1 MEENIPYEIFGGVK
15 FYQRMEI
22 QDVIAYLRVI
32 AFNDDLSFKRI
43 INTPRRQFGRVRVAA
58 LETMREN
65 NELTLF
71 DAEDLTKKSLYEV
84 LKTHLGDP
92 AFNGSGG
99 AAFVSLIENLKNYKD
114 KVKISELVNRVC
126 IDSGYEQYIRE
137 LGDEERLDNLAE
149 FKRIANEFENNY
161 GEDINLEEFLQQ
173 IALMSTEDTE
183 KPCEAVKLMTIHAS
197 KGLEFPVVFLIGFS
211 EGIFPS
217 SKTIEERKKLGLE
230 EERRLC
236 YVAITRAMETL
247 YIMDSEGQSQQG
259 IKKLPSRFLYE
270 IGEKN
275 YQRIGKISDELER
288 ESWGYIRWL
297 NQQMIEELPAPQS
310 NSSQMIEHHIFG
322 KGKVLSFD
330 NKRKVY
336 TVQFDGMKQ
345 PRAINA
351 DYFNQ
356 KHEPPASALEPPSP
370 SEIET
375 RPPVV
380 EPNSAVVEPVETTKD
395 FQNLHPYYDENDV
408 ETEEFQVEMPEWEFD
423 EDGGAE
429 EGEEVEIEIT
439 EEPAETDFPADD
451 EIPPDLQ
458 KISDEL
464 REKLANSP
472 NHWNDPDFPKTGWTC
487 TGVTDLGAS
496 NGVCEMCGYQI
507 IRYVHHMYH
516 LKSGRSLG
524 CGCICAGK
532 LEGDINKARRR
543 EADFKN
549 KQQRKINFKKKQWKR
564 SARGHEYLKIKNH
577 LVVIFHYKD
586 SGKWNF
592 ALDNVF
598 NKKTYNSREECLEA
612 IFNALEELLYN

>member
-1 MEENIPYEIFGGVK
+1 
-15 FYQRMEI
+15 
-22 QDVIAYLRVI
+22 
-32 AFNDDLSFKRI
+32 
-43 INTPRRQFGRVRVAA
+43 
-58 LETMREN
+58 
-65 NELTLF
+65 
-71 DAEDLTKKSLYEV
+71 
-84 LKTHLGDP
+84 
-92 AFNGSGG
+92 
-99 AAFVSLIENLKNYKD
+99 
-114 KVKISELVNRVC
+114 
-126 IDSGYEQYIRE
+126 
-137 LGDEERLDNLAE
+137 
-149 FKRIANEFENNY
+149 
-161 GEDINLEEFLQQ
+161 
-173 IALMSTEDTE
+173 
-183 KPCEAVKLMTIHAS
+183 
-197 KGLEFPVVFLIGFS
+197 
-211 EGIFPS
+211 
-217 SKTIEERKKLGLE
+217 
-230 EERRLC
+230 
-236 YVAITRAMETL
+236 
-247 YIMDSEGQSQQG
+247 MDSEGLSQQG

-288 ESWGYIRWL
+288 ESWGYIRRL

-356 KHEPPASALEPPSP
+356 KHEPPAPVLEPPSP

-380 EPNSAVVEPVETTKD
+380 EPNSEVVEPVETTKD
-395 FQNLHPYYDENDV
+395 FQNLPPYYDEDDV
-408 ETEEFQVEMPEWEFD
+408 ETEEFQIETPETEF
-423 EDGGAE
+423 E
-429 EGEEVEIEIT
+429 EGDTDECEEVEIEIT

-472 NHWNDPDFPKTGWTC
+472 NHWNDPDFPKKGWTC
-487 TGVTDLGAS
+487 TEVTDLGAP

-516 LKSGRSLG
+516 LESGRSLG

-564 SARGHEYLKIKNH
+564 SVRGHEYLKIKNH
-577 LVVIFHYKD
+577 LIVIFHYKD

-598 NKKTYNSREECLEA
+598 SKKTYNSREECLEA

>member
-1 MEENIPYEIFGGVK
+1 
-15 FYQRMEI
+15 
-22 QDVIAYLRVI
+22 
-32 AFNDDLSFKRI
+32 
-43 INTPRRQFGRVRVAA
+43 
-58 LETMREN
+58 
-65 NELTLF
+65 
-71 DAEDLTKKSLYEV
+71 
-84 LKTHLGDP
+84 
-92 AFNGSGG
+92 
-99 AAFVSLIENLKNYKD
+99 
-114 KVKISELVNRVC
+114 
-126 IDSGYEQYIRE
+126 
-137 LGDEERLDNLAE
+137 
-149 FKRIANEFENNY
+149 
-161 GEDINLEEFLQQ
+161 
-173 IALMSTEDTE
+173 MSAEDTE

-197 KGLEFPVVFLIGFS
+197 KGLEFPVVFVIGFS

-275 YQRIGKISDELER
+275 YQRIGKISDELKR
-288 ESWGYIRWL
+288 ESWGYIRRL

-310 NSSQMIEHHIFG
+310 NSPQMIEHHIFG

-356 KHEPPASALEPPSP
+356 KHEPPAPALEPPSP

-395 FQNLHPYYDENDV
+395 FQNLPPYYDENDV
-408 ETEEFQVEMPEWEFD
+408 ETEEFQVEMPEREFD
-423 EDGGAE
+423 EDDGTE

-487 TGVTDLGAS
+487 TGVTDFRAPNS
-496 NGVCEMCGYQI
+496 VCEMCGYQI

-516 LKSGRSLG
+516 LKSGHSLG

-543 EADFKN
+543 EADFKTL
-549 KQQRKINFKKKQWKR
+549 RKNSGSVLLVLMSILR
-564 SARGHEYLKIKNH
+564 LKITW
-577 LVVIFHYKD
+577 L
-586 SGKWNF
+586 
-592 ALDNVF
+592 
-598 NKKTYNSREECLEA
+598 
-612 IFNALEELLYN
+612 